1 MLHKAMSRATC
12 ATNVR
17 DKLLGKLP
25 CVLTAT
31 LSSMDICRTRHF
43 HKYAICQKG
52 HSLSKRLPLR
62 PTILDRWAEDNVKTL
77 TVFSTFKYCEQ
88 QTPLP
93 LQAMLVQH
101 RSHPRLFSEQH
112 CFKGKGIR
120 IFFENKTKQNKTNI
134 WNICL

>member
-1 MLHKAMSRATC
+1 MPYGS
-12 ATNVR
+12 
-17 DKLLGKLP
+17 
-25 CVLTAT
+25 
-31 LSSMDICRTRHF
+31 
-43 HKYAICQKG
+43 KG

-62 PTILDRWAEDNVKTL
+62 PTILNRWAEDNVKTL

-112 CFKGKGIR
+112 CFKGEGDTD
-120 IFFENKTKQNKTNI
+120 FFREQNKTKQNKYMEYLFVNRNFMFSLWAIFKTRKGES
-134 WNICL
+134 LKA

>member
-1 MLHKAMSRATC
+1 MPYGS
-12 ATNVR
+12 
-17 DKLLGKLP
+17 
-25 CVLTAT
+25 
-31 LSSMDICRTRHF
+31 
-43 HKYAICQKG
+43 KG

-120 IFFENKTKQNKTNI
+120 IFFENKTKQNKSMEYLFVNRNFMFSLWAIFKTRNGESGNGNGERGI
-134 WNICL
+134 FKSGNL